1 MKKRLFILIL
11 PTVISLSGCATMM
24 LESHVDDVHQEGQV
38 VTTDKIIGIIKDEKS
53 GKWLFAGEKSNYP
66 VSNIRGRLAKA
77 MDNPEFDKRYMNS
90 PQNAITI
97 FYNQNYGADLFYDVG
112 SFDEQQLKKV
122 QTFAPDIQ
130 KGQNIL
136 AFDLSFYLSRND
148 VIAKKTSD
156 RIERIDKP
164 FTFEIRE
171 EGTAYSKALYP
182 LSVAADIVTAPLQLL
197 ALPFVIPNLH
207 Q

>member
-1 MKKRLFILIL
+1 
-11 PTVISLSGCATMM
+11 MM
-24 LESHVDDVHQEGQV
+24 LESHVDDVHQEGQI

-130 KGQNIL
+130 KGQNIR

-148 VIAKKTSD
+148 VIAKNASD

-171 EGTAYSKALYP
+171 EGTAYSKAFYP
-182 LSVAADIVTAPLQLL
+182 LSVAVDIVTSPLQLL
-197 ALPFVIPNLH
+197 ALPFVISNLH